1 MKHILFTFMLL
12 LASLAGHTQQTN
24 EKSTMNRMENK
35 PKILVAFF
43 FGQTRTM
50 PLAILRREIRI
61 LWQK

>member
-35 PKILVAFF
+35 PKFLSLFF
-43 FGQTRTM
+43 LGQTRTM